1 MSGDL
6 WIYTD
11 KRDVVDL
18 PSILRENNKRLFMY
32 IDKLPLVI
40 PDHVLV
46 HYDPHIRWDA
56 MYRFCELSI

>member
-11 KRDVVDL
+11 KCDVVDL

-40 PDHVLV
+40 PDNVLV
-46 HYDPHIRWDA
+46 HYDPHLRWDA
-56 MYRFCELSI
+56 MHRLCELYI

>member
-11 KRDVVDL
+11 KCDVIDL
-18 PSILRENNKRLFMY
+18 SSILRENHKRLFMY

-40 PDHVLV
+40 PDHVFV
-46 HYDPHIRWDA
+46 PYDSHVR
-56 MYRFCELSI
+56 